1 MNNKLTYY
9 VTNEY
14 NGIKIRD
21 YLKDIKGLSGRFI
34 KGAGRGGRI
43 KINGKEVKLNYI
55 LNDGDKIEINVE
67 KEESQN
73 IEPEKM
79 DLDIIYEDKDLI
91 VVNKIPGI
99 VVHPTKS
106 HPSETLAN
114 GLIYHFRKNGEKC
127 IVRLVNRL
135 DMDTSGL
142 VIIAKNQFAHMS
154 LSYAMKNK
162 EIEKSYLAIV
172 HGTPKY
178 DKATINLPIDRP
190 TMDSIKREVMENGKK
205 SITHYEVLEYYS
217 KGSLIKLRLETGRT
231 HQIRVHLSHIGN
243 PIYGDCLYGKKEYE
257 YIKRQALHAYRIAFP
272 HPKTGE
278 RIELECDL
286 PYDIKKLIYK
296 ISSKTTPQV

>member
-14 NGIKIRD
+14 DGIKIRD

-43 KINGKEVKLNYI
+43 KVNGKEAKLNYI
-55 LNDGDKIEINVE
+55 LNYGDKIEINVE

-106 HPSETLAN
+106 HPTGTLAN
-114 GLIYHFRKNGEKC
+114 GLIYHFRANGEKC

-142 VIIAKNQFAHMS
+142 VIVAKNQFAHMS

-162 EIEKSYLAIV
+162 EIEKSYLAVV
-172 HGTPKY
+172 HGTPKC
-178 DKATINLPIDRP
+178 DKATIDLPIDRP

-205 SITHYEVLEYYS
+205 SITHYEVLESYAE
-217 KGSLIKLRLETGRT
+217 GSLIKLRLETGRT

-243 PIYGDCLYGKKEYE
+243 SIYGDSLYGKKEDE

-278 RIELECDL
+278 KIELECDL
-286 PYDIKKLIYK
+286 PYDIKELIYK
-296 ISSKTTPQV
+296 ISSKTTP